1 MTQQDE
7 TGQGTATG
15 QSPSADE
22 PTPLEQRRLPLEQP
36 PPLPSPYLEAGGSI
50 PQAYLAPPR
59 PGQPRYG
66 APPAYRPGQRS
77 FGPGQQRWGQP
88 GYGQPENGQPG
99 YGQPGYGQPGYGQ
112 PGYGQPGYARGTYR
126 RQPRREPAIAAPWE
140 RLIASILDWFIIF
153 VVSVLLFLSPLAQ
166 VWRDWQAIL
175 ARYPDLYSPAAQAAI
190 ASIQKD
196 PATEH
201 ALLYWFI
208 SMFGIALVYY
218 WVQHAAWG
226 ATLGKRVLGMRVVTT
241 ADRSSIGVR
250 AAGLR
255 AVTFLVGPAVCLLL
269 AIPLS
274 IPGALFWLADT
285 GLPMFDSQA
294 RCIHDKL
301 AGTIVVRQRWLDQ
314 QARSS
319 QTW

>member
-1 MTQQDE
+1 MSRRRWSSVGCRWSSLRRCRRRTWKQAAQFRRRTSHHRAQVSRVTARHLR
-7 TGQGTATG
+7 TGRASGPSALVSSGGDSPATG
-15 QSPSADE
+15 SLRTGSPATD
-22 PTPLEQRRLPLEQP
+22 
-36 PPLPSPYLEAGGSI
+36 SPGTDS
-50 PQAYLAPPR
+50 
-59 PGQPRYG
+59 PGTDS
-66 APPAYRPGQRS
+66 PART
-77 FGPGQQRWGQP
+77 
-88 GYGQPENGQPG
+88 
-99 YGQPGYGQPGYGQ
+99 
-112 PGYGQPGYARGTYR
+112 PGYARGTYR